1 MEYLPVQ
8 VDPEKLSQILTSIG
22 LEVEHMEKKESIK
35 GGLHGVFVGEVL
47 TCEKHPEADKL
58 KLTTVDVG
66 GEKPL
71 NIVCGAAN
79 VAAGQKVVVA
89 LAGTTIYPSSGE
101 PITLKKA
108 KIRGAESEG
117 MICAEDE
124 LGISDDHGGII
135 VLDQVHKAGTPASEV
150 FKTETDFI
158 YEIGLTPNRMDAM
171 SHRGVARD
179 VCAYLSYHQQQNI
192 SASKPTSEITI
203 PAGLNIP
210 NVEIKNT
217 DACPRYCGIYISG
230 ISVKE
235 SPEWLKKRLNSI
247 GVKSINNI
255 VDITNFIL
263 HESGQPLHAFDA
275 DKIKGQKIIVKNAD
289 ADSKFVTLEG
299 KERKLNGHELMICNE
314 SEPMCIAGVYGGLE
328 SGVTAITKNIFM
340 ESACFDPKWIRRA
353 ALHHDLR
360 TDASTR
366 YEKGVDIEQTLFNL
380 ERAAGLILEN
390 AGGSLSSLVFDHY
403 PNPVQKT
410 KIDFHW
416 DYLKKLSGKAY
427 QIASVK
433 SILLA
438 LGFIIEA
445 ENEHSIQLL
454 VPSSKRD
461 IQHQADIVEE
471 IIRIDGLDQ
480 IPVDQHFSFVPSS
493 NPNQNASN
501 LKEKLTGQLCGM
513 GFQEIFTNSIT
524 NAQFYTQ
531 EVLNQSVI
539 MMNSLSAELN
549 MLRPDMIQSGLQ
561 VISHNLNHKNND
573 LRFFEFGK
581 TYLKMRQAT

>member
-1 MEYLPVQ
+1 
-8 VDPEKLSQILTSIG
+8 
-22 LEVEHMEKKESIK
+22 
-35 GGLHGVFVGEVL
+35 
-47 TCEKHPEADKL
+47 
-58 KLTTVDVG
+58 
-66 GEKPL
+66 
-71 NIVCGAAN
+71 
-79 VAAGQKVVVA
+79 
-89 LAGTTIYPSSGE
+89 
-101 PITLKKA
+101 
-108 KIRGAESEG
+108 
-117 MICAEDE
+117 
-124 LGISDDHGGII
+124 
-135 VLDQVHKAGTPASEV
+135 
-150 FKTETDFI
+150 
-158 YEIGLTPNRMDAM
+158 
-171 SHRGVARD
+171 
-179 VCAYLSYHQQQNI
+179 
-192 SASKPTSEITI
+192 
-203 PAGLNIP
+203 
-210 NVEIKNT
+210 
-217 DACPRYCGIYISG
+217 
-230 ISVKE
+230 
-235 SPEWLKKRLNSI
+235 
-247 GVKSINNI
+247 
-255 VDITNFIL
+255 
-263 HESGQPLHAFDA
+263 
-275 DKIKGQKIIVKNAD
+275 
-289 ADSKFVTLEG
+289 
-299 KERKLNGHELMICNE
+299 
-314 SEPMCIAGVYGGLE
+314 
-328 SGVTAITKNIFM
+328 
-340 ESACFDPKWIRRA
+340 
-353 ALHHDLR
+353 
-360 TDASTR
+360 
-366 YEKGVDIEQTLFNL
+366 
-380 ERAAGLILEN
+380 
-390 AGGSLSSLVFDHY
+390 LVFDHY

-410 KIDFHW
+410 KVDFHW

-438 LGFIIEA
+438 LGFVIEA

-581 TYLKMRQAT
+581 TYLKNASGHITEDNHLVIYHTGNTSNPFWGGKEKKADFFHLKGLISNLLKNAGIIKFSISTEVNTSFQQCITLKQGQKNIAIIGEVSQQLLKKFDIKQPVFFADFNMDEILNSKSKPVAFKEWSKFPAVTRDLALVVEKKVSYSELEQIALTQKIESLNTVSLFDVFESEKLGADKKSMAMSFTFRDENKTLTDKEIDAFMDKIILSYEKNIGAEIRK